1 MFSVKFKIKDGRNSL
16 PRSSSRSVRRGS
28 NTSLNTLKSSTI
40 SSTRQPLYI
49 KNSNI
54 TNTGYNSNRKDKK
67 VRIVV
72 TNEHSKSS
80 GNFVLIEYLL

>member
-16 PRSSSRSVRRGS
+16 PRASSRAIRRGS

-49 KNSNI
+49 KNNNV
-54 TNTGYNSNRKDKK
+54 TNTGHNINRKDKK
-67 VRIVV
+67 VRIIV
-72 TNEHSKSS
+72 TKEHSKSA
-80 GNFVLIEYLL
+80 GNFVLIEHLL